1 MMKKVIGLIVAFGFL
16 FQSCVTTEEVTVK
29 KEGAITYG
37 LEMNFSE
44 LLQAMPNSNGMSKDV
59 KKALDLINGEELTV
73 EQLLD
78 LSLLES
84 KKPEQKKDSI
94 LKANPNLLKKT
105 ENLRARVMMNDSV
118 GNIALKII
126 AKNASDLNTSL
137 INLEELS
144 ALGEGNTKKLDTPEF
159 VKNSKFEWKKK
170 TLQRTISVKPEDLQK
185 GLGELGQMAG
195 MFTYRIKVN
204 FEQPIQSV
212 SYADALIAQ
221 DGKSFV
227 KEFKMSEVVAN
238 PKILEYKV
246 ELK

>member
-1 MMKKVIGLIVAFGFL
+1 MKKVIGLMVAFGFL

-29 KEGAITYG
+29 KEGAITYA
-37 LEMNFSE
+37 MDMDFSE
-44 LLQAMPNSNGMSKDV
+44 LLQTMPSSANGMSKDV

-78 LSLLES
+78 ISLLES

-105 ENLRARVMMNDSV
+105 ENLRVRVMMNDSI
-118 GNIALKII
+118 GNIGLKIS

-137 INLEELS
+137 VNLSELS
-144 ALGEGNTKKLDTPEF
+144 ALGEGNGKKLDAPEF
-159 VKNSKFEWKKK
+159 VKKSKFEWKKK
-170 TLQRTISVKPEDLQK
+170 SLQRTLSVKPEELQK
-185 GLGELGQMAG
+185 GLGEIGQMAG

-204 FEQPIQSV
+204 FEQAIKSV
-212 SYADALIAQ
+212 SYPDALIAQ

-227 KEFKMSEVVAN
+227 KEFKMSDVINN
-238 PKILEYKV
+238 PKVLEYTV